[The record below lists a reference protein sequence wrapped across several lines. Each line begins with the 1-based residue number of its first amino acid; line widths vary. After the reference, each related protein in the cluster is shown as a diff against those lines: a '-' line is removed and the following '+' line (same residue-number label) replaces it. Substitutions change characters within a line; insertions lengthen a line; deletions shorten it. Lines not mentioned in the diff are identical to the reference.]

1 MKARDSYADGLR
13 FNKSIERSVQRYE
26 GKLALMATWEAVHA
40 GAANITEEDL
50 QYLQHLRKEATKLRA
65 QLKVKGV
72 FFGDGDDEK

>member
-13 FNKSIERSVQRYE
+13 FNASIARSIERYE
-26 GKLALMATWEAVHA
+26 GKMALMATWEAAHA
-40 GAANITEEDL
+40 GRDLGEEDL

-72 FFGDGDDEK
+72 YFGDGDDGN